1 MDIVIATTNLGKL
14 KEYREMLEK
23 YSVNCLSLKDINFD
37 MEIVEDGNT
46 FKENSYIKAKAIS
59 DYTNLP
65 VIADDSGL
73 SVDALGGLP
82 GIYSARFSGLEH
94 NDKANRLKLIDEL
107 HKLNLSESKAHFTC
121 AITYINNG
129 EVIQTEGYVYGKVID
144 KEIGSN
150 GFGYDSMFI
159 PDGYNTTVGE
169 IDEDSKNNISH
180 RHNALIKLIEVL
192 FKWERLYLVI
202 HMEVLI

>member
-37 MEIVEDGNT
+37 MEIIEDGNT

-59 DYTNLP
+59 DYTALP

-192 FKWERLYLVI
+192 FK
-202 HMEVLI
+202 

>member
-23 YSVNCLSLKDINFD
+23 YSINCLSLKDINFD

-144 KEIGSN
+144 KEVGSN

-159 PDGYNTTVGE
+159 PEGFNTTVGE
-169 IDEDSKNNISH
+169 IDEESKNSISH

-192 FKWERLYLVI
+192 FK
-202 HMEVLI
+202 

>member
-37 MEIVEDGNT
+37 MEIIEDGNT

-59 DYTNLP
+59 DYTALP

-73 SVDALGGLP
+73 SVDALDGLP

-192 FKWERLYLVI
+192 FK
-202 HMEVLI
+202 

>member
-23 YSVNCLSLKDINFD
+23 HSVNCLSLKDINFD
-37 MEIVEDGNT
+37 MEIIEDGNT

-144 KEIGSN
+144 KEVGSN

-169 IDEDSKNNISH
+169 IDEESKNSISH

-192 FKWERLYLVI
+192 FK
-202 HMEVLI
+202 

>member
-1 MDIVIATTNLGKL
+1 MDIIIATSNQGKL
-14 KEYREMLEK
+14 REYKEMLEK
-23 YSVNCLSLKDINFD
+23 YSVNCLSLKDINFNAD
-37 MEIVEDGNT
+37 IVEDGNS

-59 DYTNLP
+59 DITNLP

-73 SVDALGGLP
+73 SVDALNGLP

-94 NDKANRLKLIDEL
+94 NDKANRVKLIDEL
-107 HKLNLSESKAHFTC
+107 HKLGLIESPAHFTC
-121 AITYINNG
+121 AITYINKG

-144 KEIGSN
+144 QEIGTN

-159 PDGYNTTVGE
+159 PEGYDITVGE

-192 FKWERLYLVI
+192 FKWER
-202 HMEVLI
+202 

>member
-23 YSVNCLSLKDINFD
+23 YSVNCLSLKDINFN

-144 KEIGSN
+144 KEVGSN

-159 PDGYNTTVGE
+159 PEGFNTTVGE

-192 FKWERLYLVI
+192 FK
-202 HMEVLI
+202 

>member
-37 MEIVEDGNT
+37 VEIVEDGNT

-192 FKWERLYLVI
+192 FK
-202 HMEVLI
+202 

>member
-59 DYTNLP
+59 DYTALP

-192 FKWERLYLVI
+192 FK
-202 HMEVLI
+202 